1 MTNLYNRWG
10 SGWKENQDHLSEEER
25 VKRLLVNSLVICLIV
40 GAVFWSGYQP
50 II

>member
-10 SGWKENQDHLSEEER
+10 PGWKDNQDHLSEEER

-40 GAVFWSGYQP
+40 GAVLISAKQP
-50 II
+50 V